1 MTAHKQTRVSTI
13 TIGHA
18 VFVRYALCGQANYG
32 VIHLGIGPARMSA
45 PAPAANDGCFGGGGG
60 GGAGGIGGLV

>member
-1 MTAHKQTRVSTI
+1 MTAHKQTRVSAI

-18 VFVRYALCGQANYG
+18 VFVRYALCGQINYG

-45 PAPAANDGCFGGGGG
+45 PAPAANAGCFGGAGA
-60 GGAGGIGGLV
+60 GAGGIGGLV